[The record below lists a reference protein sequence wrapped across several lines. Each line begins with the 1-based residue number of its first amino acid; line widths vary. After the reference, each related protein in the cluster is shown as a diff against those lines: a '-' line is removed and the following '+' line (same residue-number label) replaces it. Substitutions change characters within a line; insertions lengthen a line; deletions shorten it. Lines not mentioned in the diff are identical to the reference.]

1 VERVLRWAAMRRIAL
16 LGALLLTGLSQTGC
30 VERLLAIH
38 SDPPGAA
45 VYLDGE
51 KVGTTPCEV
60 SYTWYGT
67 RDLILELRGYT
78 LIRKEVVLNPPW
90 WQIIPLDFITDVI
103 IPFTIRD
110 HLAVQYTMEP
120 APVTREEVDVVLQK
134 ADELRKKAET
144 DPQPKQ

>member
-1 VERVLRWAAMRRIAL
+1 MAPDYPSPSQARQQNPPAQKMECVRGGLDKMGPMRRTVLLIAL
-16 LGALLLTGLSQTGC
+16 LLGVLTQTGC
-30 VERLLAIH
+30 VERLLTIH
-38 SDPPGAA
+38 SDPPGAG

-60 SYTWYGT
+60 TYVWYGT

-78 LIRKEVVLNPPW
+78 LIRQEVVLNPPW

-110 HLAVQYTMEP
+110 RMAVSFTMEP
-120 APVTREEVDVVLQK
+120 AP
-134 ADELRKKAET
+134 
-144 DPQPKQ
+144 

>member
-1 VERVLRWAAMRRIAL
+1 MRRTGILLPLAL
-16 LGALLLTGLSQTGC
+16 ALLSQTGC
-30 VERLLAIH
+30 VERFLAIH

-60 SYTWYGT
+60 TYTWYGT

-78 LIRKEVVLNPPW
+78 LIRQQVVLNPPW
-90 WQIIPLDFITDVI
+90 WQIIPLDFITDII

-110 HLAVQYTMEP
+110 QMAVSYTMET
-120 APVTREEVDVVLQK
+120 APVSREEVDAVLQK
-134 ADELRKKAET
+134 ADELRKKA
-144 DPQPKQ
+144 DPPAPPPKP

>member
-1 VERVLRWAAMRRIAL
+1 MRRLGVL
-16 LGALLLTGLSQTGC
+16 LGLVLLSQAGC
-30 VERLLAIH
+30 VDRFLAIH

-60 SYTWYGT
+60 PYTFYGT

-78 LIRKEVVLNPPW
+78 LVRREIVLNPPW
-90 WQIIPLDFITDVI
+90 WQIIPMDFITEVL
-103 IPFTIRD
+103 IPFTLTDR
-110 HLAVQYTMEP
+110 LSVSYMMET
-120 APVTREEVDVVLQK
+120 APVSREEVDAVLRK

-144 DPQPKQ
+144 PSAPPKP

>member
-1 VERVLRWAAMRRIAL
+1 M
-16 LGALLLTGLSQTGC
+16 GLLLAASLAVLSQTGC
-30 VERLLAIH
+30 VERLIAIH

-60 SYTWYGT
+60 SYVWYGT

-78 LIRKEVVLNPPW
+78 LVREQIVLNPPW
-90 WQIIPLDFITDVI
+90 WQIIPLDLVTDIV

-110 HLAVQYTMEP
+110 RIAVSYTLET
-120 APVTREEVDVVLQK
+120 APVSREEVNTVLQRANELRLK
-134 ADELRKKAET
+134 ADS
-144 DPQPKQ
+144 DPTPKQ

>member
-1 VERVLRWAAMRRIAL
+1 MRRVGILLVLAL
-16 LGALLLTGLSQTGC
+16 LSQAGC
-30 VERLLAIH
+30 VERFLAIH

-60 SYTWYGT
+60 TYTWYGT

-78 LIRKEVVLNPPW
+78 LIRQQVVLNPPW
-90 WQIIPLDFITDVI
+90 WQIIPLDFITDIV

-110 HLAVQYTMEP
+110 RMAVSYTMET
-120 APVTREEVDVVLQK
+120 APVSREEVDAVLQR
-134 ADELRKKAET
+134 AEELRKKAEA
-144 DPQPKQ
+144 PAPPPKP